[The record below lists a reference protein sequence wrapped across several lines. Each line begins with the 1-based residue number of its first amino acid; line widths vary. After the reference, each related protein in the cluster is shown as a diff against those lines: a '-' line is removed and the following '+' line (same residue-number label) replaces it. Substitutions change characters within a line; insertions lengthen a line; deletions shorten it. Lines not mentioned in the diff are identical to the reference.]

1 MSEDGWEA
9 TPDMEDPEVDADADA
24 DTDSGSSY
32 FGSEFE
38 DEMYFT
44 MARHHH
50 RHAES
55 DGNSSDTDFESDDG
69 YYGAGWR
76 GPDND
81 ENKENAEIPE
91 PPRFTKFKNPYP
103 RHTDSVRNLPE
114 GFGDGDF
121 RNSLKVFQLFV
132 TDASLTELATATN
145 AYAVTRQARNVQWKP
160 TTAGELKVFFG
171 TILYMGIFR
180 ASGVGDYWRN
190 DWMGPRYPMKIYI
203 RESRFRELLEFFHTG
218 TPDFDDDEDWRGQLE
233 PFGERIREASMRYY
247 LPGVEMSLDRTKD
260 LNIFSLKHYSYTWN
274 FLFHKDPPSNVLVDN
289 LGVDELSFPVS
300 TSAYLLASSLPKET
314 RRFTIIANKHF
325 TNVPLFSV
333 LRKIGIGAVGEAT
346 WNRVGFPESLQKLE
360 GKYIPWGT
368 VTGAVCG
375 PDNDV
380 LAIVWRHFA
389 TVRMLTTMHEI
400 TPVNRK
406 NYGKSDSYKSRCP
419 PRDKPI
425 VDAAFGRKNNAMI
438 EQPRAALEHSDYAE
452 STQHLFTKTPR
463 DMFWTR
469 QLSKEPVVHRRA
481 WLMGL
486 VWLLDVAVVNANV
499 VARRCGVRK
508 DHTRFRIEVATE
520 LLKGQGPRDPSTL
533 SDSSSNDGDDVDDD
547 DDDDD
552 DEGEML
558 GRPLSL
564 DYSSMYQQ
572 GNPSTKNAKAV

>member
-1 MSEDGWEA
+1 
-9 TPDMEDPEVDADADA
+9 MEDPEDDA
-24 DTDSGSSY
+24 DSGSSY

-44 MARHHH
+44 IARQQH
-50 RHAES
+50 RRAES

-76 GPDND
+76 GPDNHD
-81 ENKENAEIPE
+81 NKESAEIPE
-91 PPRFTKFKNPYP
+91 PPRFTKLKSPHP
-103 RHTDSVRNLPE
+103 RHTDSVRNLPD

-132 TDASLTELATATN
+132 TDATLAELATATN
-145 AYAVTRQARNVQWKP
+145 AYAAARQARQAGNVQWKP
-160 TTAGELKVFFG
+160 TSAGELKVFFG

-180 ASGVGDYWRN
+180 ASDVGDYWRN

-203 RESRFRELLEFFHTG
+203 RESRFRELLEYFHTG
-218 TPDFDDDEDWRGQLE
+218 TPDFDDDDDWRGQLE
-233 PFGERIREASMRYY
+233 PFGARVREASMRYY
-247 LPGVEMSLDRTKD
+247 LPGVEMSPDRTKD
-260 LNIFSLKHYSYTWN
+260 INIFSLNHYSYTWN
-274 FLFHKDPPSNVLVDN
+274 FLFHKDPPSNELVDN
-289 LGVDELSFPVS
+289 LGVNGLSFPVC
-300 TSAYLLASSLPKET
+300 TSAYLLAYSLPKET
-314 RRFTIIANKHF
+314 HRFTIIANKHF
-325 TNVPLFSV
+325 TSVPLFSI
-333 LRKIGIGAVGEAT
+333 LRKIGIGAIGEAT
-346 WNRVGFPESLQKLE
+346 WNRVGFPESLQELE

-375 PDNDV
+375 PENDV

-406 NYGKSDSYKSRCP
+406 NYGKSDFYKSRCP

-425 VDAAFGRKNNAMI
+425 VDAVFGRKNSAMI
-438 EQPRAALEHSDYAE
+438 EQPRAALEHSSYAE
-452 STQHLFTKTPR
+452 STQHLFAKTPR

-469 QLSKEPVVHRRA
+469 QLSKEPVVHRRE

-499 VARRCGVRK
+499 IARRCGVRK
-508 DHTRFRIEVATE
+508 DHTRFRIEVATG
-520 LLKGQGPRDPSTL
+520 LLEGQGPRDPSTL
-533 SDSSSNDGDDVDDD
+533 SDSSSNDGGDG
-547 DDDDD
+547 DDDD

-558 GRPLSL
+558 GRPFSL
-564 DYSSMYQQ
+564 DYSSMCQQ
-572 GNPSTKNAKAV
+572 GKPLTKKAKAV